1 VANVVASR
9 EAVKR
14 VLHRHAGART
24 YERALALGK
33 AVDIGL
39 GRWTEPE
46 LGLLEHIVRDGD
58 VVFDVGANYGLYSFH
73 LDRLVRPRGRVYAF
87 EPMPAVSRSLG
98 DIKRLLRMRTVTVVP
113 VGVSDAVGEAVFES
127 PVGTSG
133 AIIGGLSRMRRG
145 DGGGEPGLRADTVEV
160 TTLDAFAVRE
170 GIRRVALI
178 KCDIEGAE
186 LFAMRGA
193 VGLLAQRPIVI
204 CEIGRG
210 LLRERY
216 EISADDLVA
225 LFAEHGLAA
234 WTWDPVGARLLPA
247 DFSAGHDGNY
257 VFAATE
263 QVRRLL

>member
-1 VANVVASR
+1 MAKAVASR
-9 EAVKR
+9 ETVKR
-14 VLHRHAGART
+14 LLHEHAGART

-33 AVDIGL
+33 AVDIAL

-46 LGLLEHIVRDGD
+46 LDVLEHVVRDGD
-58 VVFDVGANYGLYSFH
+58 VVFDVGANYGLYSYH

-87 EPMPAVSRSLG
+87 EPMPAVGRPLS
-98 DIKRLLRMRTVTVVP
+98 DVTRLLRMRSVTVVP

-127 PVGTSG
+127 PVSTSG
-133 AIIGGLSRMRRG
+133 AIIGGLSRMRRTDAG
-145 DGGGEPGLRADTVEV
+145 DEQGLRTDTVPV
-160 TTLDAFAVRE
+160 TTLDAFAARE

-216 EISADDLVA
+216 DISADDLVA
-225 LFAEHGLAA
+225 LFAERGLAA
-234 WTWDPVGARLLPA
+234 WTWDPVGVRLLPA
-247 DFSAGHDGNY
+247 DLSAGHDGNY
-257 VFAATE
+257 VFAPKERVA
-263 QVRRLL
+263 RLL